1 MQTQVRFQITARAQ
15 FADGMSFGDSGPYE
29 RIAGRVEFAIDPDE
43 PANQDIVDLGLAP
56 RLSDG
61 LVTYATD
68 VFILTPVDLARGN
81 RRILYD
87 VNNRGDKRALQFF
100 NDAEHS
106 NDPITAAHAGNGFL
120 LRRGYTLVWSG
131 WQGDLLP
138 GEDRL
143 TLWLPI
149 PTETGHP
156 VTGLARSEFILDTP
170 GVSSLPLSDNTYT
183 RSYESVSLDTSTAT
197 FTRREYQSDPR
208 QPIDSEDW
216 QFARL
221 DDSGTP
227 VPSTS
232 HCYLPEGFRPGWI
245 YELVYTAID
254 PPVLGLG
261 FTGVRDL
268 LSFLR
273 YADLDADGTP
283 NPLRRDG
290 VSIEKVYGWGRSQS
304 GRFLRELVYRGFNVD
319 LQSRPVF
326 DAIWPHVAGAGRV
339 WLNARFAQP
348 GRFPRHHADHLY
360 PSDQFPFAY
369 PVVTDPLTGQTDGIL
384 TRPDTDPLVLHTQTS
399 AEYWSRRGSL
409 VHTDAHGND
418 LPDDDRA
425 RIFLFAGSQH
435 RAVPNGAPE
444 TGPHQHLSNPMDTAP
459 LLRALLDALDAWATH
474 GAPPPDSHIPRRADG
489 TLVTAAEVRDQF
501 PAIPGVVPPNEPN
514 RLYVQDHGPDTAHG
528 IYSVEP
534 PLEDRT
540 REYTVLVPSIDADG
554 NEVAGI
560 RMPQLAAPL
569 ATYTG
574 WNFRPIGAAERAPA
588 SIVGSFLPF
597 SRTESDRRATGDARP
612 SIEQRYPTRDDYV
625 RAIEHAAQTMAKQ
638 RLLLEEDAAR
648 IVDRAAS
655 ESRRAEL
662 IS

>member
-1 MQTQVRFQITARAQ
+1 MP
-15 FADGMSFGDSGPYE
+15 FGDSGPYE
-29 RIAGRVEFAIDPDE
+29 RIAGRVVFDIDPDD
-43 PANQDIVDLGLAP
+43 PANHAVVDLSLAP
-56 RLSDG
+56 RTADG
-61 LVTYATD
+61 LVAYSTD
-68 VFILTPVDLARGN
+68 IFILTPADLSRGN

-100 NDAEHS
+100 DDAEHS
-106 NDPITAAHAGNGFL
+106 NDPTTAAHAGNGFL
-120 LRRGYTLVWSG
+120 LRRGYMLVWSG

-138 GEDRL
+138 GDDRL
-143 TLWLPI
+143 TMSLPI
-149 PTETGHP
+149 PTESGHP
-156 VTGLARSEFILDTP
+156 VTGLARSEFIVDTP
-170 GVSSLPLSDNTYT
+170 SVSSLPLSGNTYT
-183 RSYESVSLDTSTAT
+183 RSYESVSLETYTAT
-197 FTRREYQSDPR
+197 FTVREYETDPR
-208 QPIDSEDW
+208 QPIDPDTW

-221 DDSGTP
+221 DASGTP

-261 FTGVRDL
+261 LTGVRDL

-273 YADLDADGTP
+273 YAESDANGTP

-290 VSIEKVYGWGRSQS
+290 AAIEKVYGWGRSQS
-304 GRFLRELVYRGFNVD
+304 GRFLRDLVYRGFDVD
-319 LQSRPVF
+319 LQGRPVF

-369 PVVTDPLTGQTDGIL
+369 PVLTDPLTGQTDGIL

-409 VHTDAHGND
+409 VHTDPHGND
-418 LPDDDRA
+418 LPDDDRV
-425 RIFLFAGSQH
+425 RIHLFAGSQH

-444 TGPHQHLSNPMDTAP
+444 SGPHQHLSNPMDTAP

-474 GAPPPDSHIPRRADG
+474 GTPPPTSRIPRRADG
-489 TLVTAAEVRDQF
+489 TLVTAAQVRDQF
-501 PAIPGVVPPNEPN
+501 PAIPGITPPTEPN
-514 RLYVQDHGPDTAHG
+514 RLFVQDHGPDAARG

-540 REYTVLVPSIDADG
+540 REYTVLVPAVDPDG
-554 NEVAGI
+554 NETAGI
-560 RMPQLAAPL
+560 RMPQLAVPL

-574 WNFRPIGAAERAPA
+574 WNFRPIGSAERAPA
-588 SIVGSFLPF
+588 SIVGSYLPF
-597 SRTESDRRATGDARP
+597 PRSEPDRHTAADPRS
-612 SIEQRYPTRDDYV
+612 SIEQRYPTRDEYI
-625 RAIEHAAQTMAKQ
+625 RAIEHAAQVMVNQ
-638 RLLLEEDAAR
+638 RLLLEEDATR
-648 IVDRAAS
+648 IVDKAAS
-655 ESRRAEL
+655 DSIRAEVV
-662 IS
+662 S